1 MARNGLFIAASQ
13 TWGAITEAASGV
25 AMALAPI
32 WQGIVDTAYAAFSG
46 VANLILSAWS
56 GASEAVAQSA
66 AAIRDAIATAT
77 DIAGDVAGAE
87 ALAAALVQPF
97 INAQGRIRE
106 IAGSFQAIVQVGF
119 SAIGNAVAAAAA
131 AIQRQIAA
139 IISAL
144 QRAVAE
150 AARLR
155 AQASSSSG
163 GSKYASGGYVRGAG
177 SGTSDSIP
185 AWLSN
190 GEFIVRAA
198 AVRKYG
204 VDFLRAI
211 NGMSAGPALKG
222 GFPGFALGGPVSIAP
237 PALRSSGSAS
247 GRPIVLSLG
256 EQSFQMVADNDVAEK
271 LIRYSA
277 RRRVNSAGRKPSWYG
292 A

>member
-1 MARNGLFIAASQ
+1 M
-13 TWGAITEAASGV
+13 
-25 AMALAPI
+25 
-32 WQGIVDTAYAAFSG
+32 
-46 VANLILSAWS
+46 
-56 GASEAVAQSA
+56 
-66 AAIRDAIATAT
+66 
-77 DIAGDVAGAE
+77 
-87 ALAAALVQPF
+87 
-97 INAQGRIRE
+97 
-106 IAGSFQAIVQVGF
+106 QAGF
-119 SAIGNAVAAAAA
+119 SAVAGAVAAAGA

-163 GSKYASGGYVRGAG
+163 SKYASGGYVRGAG
-177 SGTSDSIP
+177 SATSDSIP

-190 GEFIVRAA
+190 GEFIIRAA

-211 NGMSAGPALKG
+211 NGLSAGPVLKG
-222 GFPGFALGGPVSIAP
+222 GFPGFALGGPVSVVP
-237 PALRSSGSAS
+237 PALNSPGAAS
-247 GRPIVLSLG
+247 GRPIVLTLG

>member
-1 MARNGLFIAASQ
+1 MSIAAA
-13 TWGAITEAASGV
+13 TADVRA
-25 AMALAPI
+25 AMAALE
-32 WQGIVDTAYAAFSG
+32 TAYF
-46 VANLILSAWS
+46 
-56 GASEAVAQSA
+56 
-66 AAIRDAIATAT
+66 
-77 DIAGDVAGAE
+77 
-87 ALAAALVQPF
+87 AL
-97 INAQGRIRE
+97 
-106 IAGSFQAIVQVGF
+106 
-119 SAIGNAVAAAAA
+119 
-131 AIQRQIAA
+131 QRQIAA

-163 GSKYASGGYVRGAG
+163 SKYASGGYVRGTG
-177 SGTSDSIP
+177 SATSDSIP

-190 GEFIVRAA
+190 GEFIIRAA

-204 VDFLRAI
+204 VAFLRAI
-211 NGMSAGPALKG
+211 NGLSAGPAVKG
-222 GFPGFALGGPVSIAP
+222 GFPGFALGGPVSVSP
-237 PALRSSGSAS
+237 PAVMTPGAAT
-247 GRPIVLSLG
+247 GRPVVLSLG

>member
-1 MARNGLFIAASQ
+1 
-13 TWGAITEAASGV
+13 
-25 AMALAPI
+25 MALAPI
-32 WQGIVDTAYAAFSG
+32 WQGIVDTASAAFSG

-66 AAIRDAIATAT
+66 AAIRDAISAATN
-77 DIAGDVAGAE
+77 IAGDVAGAE
-87 ALAAALVQPF
+87 TLAAALVQPF

-106 IAGSFQAIVQVGF
+106 ITGSFQRLVQAGF
-119 SAIGNAVAAAAA
+119 SAVAGAVAAAGV

-155 AQASSSSG
+155 AQASSSSSG

-177 SGTSDSIP
+177 SATSDSIP

-190 GEFIVRAA
+190 GEFIIRAA

-204 VDFLRAI
+204 VDFLGAI
-211 NGMSAGPALKG
+211 NGLSAGPAVKS
-222 GFPGFALGGPVSIAP
+222 GFPGFALGGPVSVSP
-237 PALRSSGSAS
+237 PAVMTPGAAT
-247 GRPIVLSLG
+247 GRPVVLSLG

-277 RRRVNSAGRKPSWYG
+277 RRRVKSAGRKPSWYG

>member
-1 MARNGLFIAASQ
+1 M
-13 TWGAITEAASGV
+13 
-25 AMALAPI
+25 
-32 WQGIVDTAYAAFSG
+32 
-46 VANLILSAWS
+46 ANLVVSAWS
-56 GASEAVAQSA
+56 GASQTVAESA
-66 AAIRDAIATAT
+66 AAIREALATAT

-97 INAQGRIRE
+97 VTAQGRIRE
-106 IAGSFQAIVQVGF
+106 ITASFRGLVQAGFAS
-119 SAIGNAVAAAAA
+119 VAAAIASAGA

-139 IISAL
+139 IIAAL

-155 AQASSSSG
+155 AQASSGG
-163 GSKYASGGYVRGAG
+163 GSKYASGGYVRGPG

-190 GEFIVRAA
+190 GEFIIRAA
-198 AVRKYG
+198 AVRRYG

-211 NGMSAGPALKG
+211 NGLSAGPVLRD
-222 GFPGFALGGPVSIAP
+222 GFPGFALGGPVSVAP
-237 PALRSSGSAS
+237 PALMAPGTAA
-247 GRPIVLSLG
+247 GRPIVLTLG